1 MNIRYLFLG
10 SLLIL
15 LFACNNY
22 NHKRLDKDPIV
33 TSVFSHKEIESLDTV
48 LLFFRDAVN
57 NSNNIK
63 TNDFSIKFNNYLAQ
77 IGNKSHLVSDIY
89 RNLDFDSERKSS
101 VISELKISGLFDELY
116 YEDTIYYNTETNQ
129 YTREVT
135 DSLVNIH
142 IRPIRNGK
150 YQQLID
156 EWSKTDSTML
166 EYSKTLL
173 FAGDITPS
181 FIARMVKDYQSF
193 DLSSERV
200 QLFYALTFIML
211 QEPLKI
217 ISRK

>member
-166 EYSKTLL
+166 EYSN
-173 FAGDITPS
+173 
-181 FIARMVKDYQSF
+181 R
-193 DLSSERV
+193 
-200 QLFYALTFIML
+200 
-211 QEPLKI
+211 
-217 ISRK
+217 